1 MREPRHTTGESTS
14 DALVQSPIAT
24 PIYQDAVGTVTG
36 MQDDVDPTYSMRRFL
51 EDIISSY
58 CCVLEKR
65 YNEGQAW
72 PAAAKISR
80 GGINPKGRAAGDT
93 TTLQSWVSLAARSR
107 LYGTVNGMKTS
118 VPSYTLRDFLEAA
131 VNRHISHLR
140 LQYADGRL
148 WPPRPHLRRGRRGAA
163 EIPMEYPTD

>member
-51 EDIISSY
+51 EDAGLSY
-58 CCVLEKR
+58 CPVLEER
-65 YNEGQAW
+65 YNDGQMW
-72 PAAAKISR
+72 PAAVKISR
-80 GGINPKGRAAGDT
+80 GGINPKNRVAGDT
-93 TTLQSWVSLAARSR
+93 TSLQSWVSSEVRSR
-107 LYGTVNGMKTS
+107 MYGTVNGMKTS
-118 VPSYTLRDFLEAA
+118 VRSYTLRDFLEAA
-131 VNRHISHLR
+131 INRHISHLR
-140 LQYADGRL
+140 LQYADGHL

-163 EIPMEYPTD
+163 EIPME